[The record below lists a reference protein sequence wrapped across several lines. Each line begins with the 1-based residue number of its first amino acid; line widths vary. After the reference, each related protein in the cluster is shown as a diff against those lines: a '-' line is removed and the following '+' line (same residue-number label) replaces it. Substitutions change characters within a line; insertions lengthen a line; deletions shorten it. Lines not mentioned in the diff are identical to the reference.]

1 MKSEDQE
8 WLDALAGKVNGKP
21 QTLSQIEAAA
31 VRRVLISRRE
41 SIENDALN
49 FNPQKL
55 ELIKRKLLNEG
66 FLQYKSVN
74 SSNPLVSF
82 VRGLTSINSGTAVV
96 QKIGVIAVLLFAGL
110 ALHVTYFGPKNDK
123 AMLLRGDSDVIYII
137 DEKFEEKL
145 HELVSGLTAIG
156 AEFTQEKESYGKTLL
171 KIKSSDAVITYLTD
185 KRIEP
190 KVVDGYITI
199 VVTPPKIQSK

>member
-1 MKSEDQE
+1 
-8 WLDALAGKVNGKP
+8 
-21 QTLSQIEAAA
+21 
-31 VRRVLISRRE
+31 
-41 SIENDALN
+41 
-49 FNPQKL
+49 
-55 ELIKRKLLNEG
+55 
-66 FLQYKSVN
+66 
-74 SSNPLVSF
+74 
-82 VRGLTSINSGTAVV
+82 
-96 QKIGVIAVLLFAGL
+96 
-110 ALHVTYFGPKNDK
+110 
-123 AMLLRGDSDVIYII
+123 MLLRGDSDVIYII

-145 HELVSGLTAIG
+145 HELVSGLTAIR